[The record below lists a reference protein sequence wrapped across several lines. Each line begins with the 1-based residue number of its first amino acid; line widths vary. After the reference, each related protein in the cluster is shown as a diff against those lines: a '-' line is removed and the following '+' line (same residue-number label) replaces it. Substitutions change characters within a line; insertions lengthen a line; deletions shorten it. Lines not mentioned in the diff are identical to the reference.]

1 MSPEQNNENEPE
13 ALKCTTLAASM
24 DILTKHITRALE
36 ELDVDSVSDMLDR
49 ILDANSVFVMGT
61 GRSGLVGRAFATRLM
76 HLGLRVYVVGES
88 TTPAL
93 RKGDVVVA
101 ISGSGET
108 MSIVDLGKVIKEIGA
123 TLIVVTSKPDSSLGR
138 MADITVKIF
147 GRSKD
152 GGGDYLARHLLG
164 QYAKLSELAPLG
176 TTFEISTLV
185 FLDAAIAELMTRMGK
200 QSEDLEDMHDKLQ

>member
-1 MSPEQNNENEPE
+1 MSPEQNTINEPE
-13 ALKCTTLAASM
+13 AAKCTTLAASM

-36 ELDVDSVSDMLDR
+36 DLDVDSVSDMLDM
-49 ILDANSVFVMGT
+49 ILDANGVFVMGT

-123 TLIVVTSKPDSSLGR
+123 ALVVVTSNPESSLGR
-138 MADITVKIF
+138 MSDITVKIF

-176 TTFEISTLV
+176 TTFEISALV

-200 QSEDLEDMHDKLQ
+200 QSTDLEEMHDKLQ

>member
-1 MSPEQNNENEPE
+1 CKRSILVDLVYVSCSMIISTPFRTRLFFTFLNVSSSCVEGV
-13 ALKCTTLAASM
+13 AACSS
-24 DILTKHITRALE
+24 LF
-36 ELDVDSVSDMLDR
+36 
-49 ILDANSVFVMGT
+49 FVM
-61 GRSGLVGRAFATRLM
+61 
-76 HLGLRVYVVGES
+76 
-88 TTPAL
+88 
-93 RKGDVVVA
+93 VVA

>member
-101 ISGSGET
+101 
-108 MSIVDLGKVIKEIGA
+108 
-123 TLIVVTSKPDSSLGR
+123 
-138 MADITVKIF
+138 
-147 GRSKD
+147 
-152 GGGDYLARHLLG
+152 
-164 QYAKLSELAPLG
+164 
-176 TTFEISTLV
+176 
-185 FLDAAIAELMTRMGK
+185 
-200 QSEDLEDMHDKLQ
+200 